1 MYRKDS
7 VSLPDVRRHIALFLP
22 NFDGGGAER
31 AFVTLARGLADLGH
45 KVDLVAGTATGPLR
59 AEISPLV
66 RVVDLAAPRLV
77 AALPGLVRYLRTER
91 PERLYSALVGAGIL
105 AILARRLAG
114 RRAVQVVPS
123 IRNTLS
129 HEARDTSPKRRLL
142 LWLARRLYPSADA
155 VLAVSQGV
163 ANDASKVLRLPA
175 SAITVV
181 RNPTLTPEFRS
192 AAEAHVDHRWFNPK
206 SVPVIMGCGRLVPQK
221 DFATLIEAF
230 ALVRAQR
237 PCRLLVLGEGPL
249 RPDLV
254 RLADQRG
261 VGTDVALEGFDA
273 NPYRFMARSD
283 VFVLSSLFEG
293 SPNVI
298 VQALASGAPVVS
310 TDCPSGPNEILAGVP
325 RGRLVPVSDATRMAT
340 AITAFLDEADGRPHP
355 VDLPGFGYLEA
366 AQRYLDVVDERLRR
380 IPAGAVAG

>member
-1 MYRKDS
+1 
-7 VSLPDVRRHIALFLP
+7 
-22 NFDGGGAER
+22 
-31 AFVTLARGLADLGH
+31 
-45 KVDLVAGTATGPLR
+45 
-59 AEISPLV
+59 
-66 RVVDLAAPRLV
+66 
-77 AALPGLVRYLRTER
+77 
-91 PERLYSALVGAGIL
+91 
-105 AILARRLAG
+105 
-114 RRAVQVVPS
+114 VPS

-129 HEARDTSPKRRLL
+129 DEARQASPKRKLMLR
-142 LWLARRLYPSADA
+142 LARWLYPSADA

-163 ANDASKVLRLPA
+163 ATDASRVLRLPT
-175 SAITVV
+175 SAIIVV
-181 RNPTLTPEFRS
+181 RNPTLTPELRR
-192 AAEAHVDHRWFNPK
+192 AAAAPVDHPWFNPK

-237 PCRLLVLGEGPL
+237 PCRLLILGEGPL

-261 VGTDVALEGFDA
+261 VAADLALPGFDP
-273 NPYRFMARSD
+273 NPYRFMARAD

-325 RGRLVPVSDATRMAT
+325 RGRLVPVGDAKQMASETT
-340 AITAFLDEADGRPHP
+340 AILDEADGRPHP

-366 AQRYLDVVDERLRR
+366 AQRYLDVVDARLGR
-380 IPAGAVAG
+380 IPARAVAA

>member
-1 MYRKDS
+1 
-7 VSLPDVRRHIALFLP
+7 VPDTRRHIALFLP

-45 KVDLVAGTATGPLR
+45 RVDLVAANATGPLR
-59 AEISPLV
+59 DEISPLV

-91 PERLYSALVGAGIL
+91 PERLYSALEGAGIL
-105 AILARRLAG
+105 ALLARRLAGRPAG

-129 HEARDTSPKRRLL
+129 DEARGASWKRKLMLR
-142 LWLARRLYPSADA
+142 LARWLYPSADA

-163 ANDASKVLRLPA
+163 ATDASRVLHLPTA
-175 SAITVV
+175 AIAVV

-192 AAEAHVDHRWFNPK
+192 AAEAPVDHLWFNPK

-237 PCRLLVLGEGPL
+237 PCRLVILGEGPL

-254 RLADQRG
+254 RLADERG
-261 VGTDVALEGFDA
+261 VGTDVALPGFDA

-298 VQALASGAPVVS
+298 VQALASGSPVVS
-310 TDCPSGPNEILAGVP
+310 TDCPSGPNEILSGVP
-325 RGRLVPVSDATRMAT
+325 RGRLVPVRDATRMAT
-340 AITAFLDEADGRPHP
+340 AIIAFLDEADGWPHP

-380 IPAGAVAG
+380 TPDGVVAA

>member
-1 MYRKDS
+1 M
-7 VSLPDVRRHIALFLP
+7 PDVRRHIALFLP

-45 KVDLVAGTATGPLR
+45 RVDLVAGTATGPLR

-91 PERLYSALVGAGIL
+91 PERLYSALEGAGIL

-129 HEARDTSPKRRLL
+129 YEARDASPKRRLI
-142 LWLARRLYPSADA
+142 LWLARWLYPSADA

-163 ANDASKVLRLPA
+163 ATDASKVLRLSA

-181 RNPTLTPEFRS
+181 RNPTLTPEFRR
-192 AAEAHVDHRWFNPK
+192 AAEAPVGHLWFNPK

-230 ALVRAQR
+230 ALVRSQR

-249 RPDLV
+249 RSDLV

-310 TDCPSGPNEILAGVP
+310 TDCPSGPNEILVGVP
-325 RGRLVPVSDATRMAT
+325 RGRLVPVSDATRMAI

-355 VDLPGFGYLEA
+355 IDLPGFGYLEA
-366 AQRYLDVVDERLRR
+366 AQRYLDAVDERLGR
-380 IPAGAVAG
+380 IPARAAAA

>member
-1 MYRKDS
+1 MKNS
-7 VSLPDVRRHIALFLP
+7 TKTLEVPRHIALFLP

-45 KVDLVAGTATGPLR
+45 RVDLVAGAAIGPLR

-66 RVVDLAAPRLV
+66 RVVDLAAPRL
-77 AALPGLVRYLRTER
+77 AASLPGLVSYLKSER
-91 PERLYSALVGAGIL
+91 PERLYSALEGAGIL
-105 AILARRLAG
+105 ALLARRLAG
-114 RRAVQVVPS
+114 MRALQVVPS

-129 HEARDTSPKRRLL
+129 DEARQASPKRKLMLRLSR
-142 LWLARRLYPSADA
+142 WLYPSADA

-163 ANDASKVLRLPA
+163 AADASRMLGLPS

-181 RNPTLTPEFRS
+181 RNPTLTPELRS
-192 AAEAHVDHRWFNPK
+192 AAAAPVDHPWFNPK

-221 DFATLIEAF
+221 DFATLIDAF

-237 PCRLLVLGEGPL
+237 PCRLLILGEGPL

-261 VGTDVALEGFDA
+261 VAAELALPGFDP
-273 NPYRFMARSD
+273 NPYRFMAKAD

-298 VQALASGAPVVS
+298 VQALACGAPVVS

-325 RGRLVPVSDATRMAT
+325 RGRLVPVGDARRMASET
-340 AITAFLDEADGRPHP
+340 IAILDEADGRPHP
-355 VDLPGFGYLEA
+355 IDLPGFDYLEA
-366 AQRYLDVVDERLRR
+366 AQRYLDVVDARLGRTSV
-380 IPAGAVAG
+380 GAVAA